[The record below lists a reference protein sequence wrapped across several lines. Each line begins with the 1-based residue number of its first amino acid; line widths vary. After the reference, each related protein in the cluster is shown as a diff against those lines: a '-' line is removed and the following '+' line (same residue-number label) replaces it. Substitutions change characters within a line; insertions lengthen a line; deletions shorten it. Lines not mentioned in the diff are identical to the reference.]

1 MEMGIDEMKLLVVE
15 DERKLV
21 KNLAKGLRKLG
32 YAVDCAF
39 DGEEALELYELNTY
53 DLMILDLNLPEKD
66 GLEVLRCV
74 RSKDLYFRVIILSAR
89 SSVEERVRGLDMGAN
104 DYLAKPFDF
113 KELEAR
119 IRGLLLREFRQRES
133 RLICGNLEVDTIT
146 RTVGFMG
153 IPVSVTKKE
162 YGILEYLMLHK
173 RTISAEDLMEHVWDS
188 EVDLFSNTLKFHM
201 SSLRKKLEEATGGQ
215 IEIVTVRGQGYYI
228 SSREGT
234 DE

>member
-1 MEMGIDEMKLLVVE
+1 MKLLVVE